1 MGLKV
6 RQTVFLTMSSKFLAE
21 LSNDYEKLFEK
32 EIGYDVII
40 YAGEEPNVKEIHA
53 HSNILCIR
61 SQYFDTAFSNEW
73 AEKKDG
79 KFIFRKPNIS
89 PNLFNIILRYYNL

>member
-1 MGLKV
+1 MM
-6 RQTVFLTMSSKFLAE
+6 TSKFWAE
-21 LSNDYEKLFEK
+21 LSSDYEKLFEK
-32 EIGYDVII
+32 ELGYDVII

-61 SQYFDTAFSNEW
+61 SQYFHTAFSNEW

-79 KFIFRKPNIS
+79 KFIFKKPNIA
-89 PNLFNIILRYYNL
+89 PQLFNIILR